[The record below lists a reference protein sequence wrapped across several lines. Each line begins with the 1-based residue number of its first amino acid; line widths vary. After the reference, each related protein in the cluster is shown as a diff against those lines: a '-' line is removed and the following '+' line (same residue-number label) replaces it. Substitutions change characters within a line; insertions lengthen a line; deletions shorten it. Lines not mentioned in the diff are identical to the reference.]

1 MEQGWGGG
9 KPEERGK
16 EKDGKRKRETAKE
29 GREQKKRRRKGEK
42 DKKEKEG
49 TSSLPSLA
57 LQAREE
63 PRAPLCWFLIRSPDR
78 YGNLQHR
85 LTNGIIKRHH
95 RGVYMDCSTKRVAF
109 VSFCF
114 VFYHI
119 QVRAASLVW
128 VCSKGSVCCVGRADY
143 QFRERVKMHMSL
155 KLHLA
160 L

>member
-63 PRAPLCWFLIRSPDR
+63 PRAPLC
-78 YGNLQHR
+78 
-85 LTNGIIKRHH
+85 
-95 RGVYMDCSTKRVAF
+95 
-109 VSFCF
+109 
-114 VFYHI
+114 
-119 QVRAASLVW
+119 
-128 VCSKGSVCCVGRADY
+128 
-143 QFRERVKMHMSL
+143 
-155 KLHLA
+155 
-160 L
+160 